1 MLCVMFQVMMI
12 SAVENNGIDTMWET
26 VQDYKTTMEVY
37 NYIYTCTDIILCMYK
52 IHVLVYAL
60 TMNSFHMYY
69 EAKSKAIHLIS
80 FLMSFYYSVLVIWKQ

>member
-37 NYIYTCTDIILCMYK
+37 NYI
-52 IHVLVYAL
+52 HVL
-60 TMNSFHMYY
+60 T
-69 EAKSKAIHLIS
+69 
-80 FLMSFYYSVLVIWKQ
+80 